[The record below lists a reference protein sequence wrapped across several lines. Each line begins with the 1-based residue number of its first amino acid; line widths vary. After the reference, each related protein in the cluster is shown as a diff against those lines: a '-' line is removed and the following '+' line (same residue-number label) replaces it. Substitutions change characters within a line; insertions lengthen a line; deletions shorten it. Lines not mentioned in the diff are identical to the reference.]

1 MWIVIHFVTCPPFPP
16 NRNKRAKTTT
26 PKRATFTCSFC
37 VLFPCEIE
45 TRYADADLVKND
57 GKCVDLRRIFCWR
70 HKKSLEGFIHGD
82 RFSGKTLTFLH
93 GGFFGKPPKL
103 ETSSSS
109 SLVFSFH
116 ADVVIVTT
124 PSPPEKV
131 EKHGRRIR
139 RRHRQGSSYA
149 ATLVRRARFVPRI
162 RVGVRRVRAG
172 IVAVRRAE
180 RVRG

>member
-1 MWIVIHFVTCPPFPP
+1 MGTV
-16 NRNKRAKTTT
+16 
-26 PKRATFTCSFC
+26 
-37 VLFPCEIE
+37 
-45 TRYADADLVKND
+45 
-57 GKCVDLRRIFCWR
+57 
-70 HKKSLEGFIHGD
+70 
-82 RFSGKTLTFLH
+82 FSGKTLTFLH
-93 GGFFGKPPKL
+93 GEVFGKPPKL

-109 SLVFSFH
+109 LLPPHKFFVAD

-131 EKHGRRIR
+131 EKHGRNIR

>member
-1 MWIVIHFVTCPPFPP
+1 MGLKI
-16 NRNKRAKTTT
+16 N
-26 PKRATFTCSFC
+26 SF
-37 VLFPCEIE
+37 
-45 TRYADADLVKND
+45 
-57 GKCVDLRRIFCWR
+57 
-70 HKKSLEGFIHGD
+70 LEN
-82 RFSGKTLTFLH
+82 
-93 GGFFGKPPKL
+93 PQKL

-109 SLVFSFH
+109 SFH
-116 ADVVIVTT
+116 ADAVADVVIVTT

-139 RRHRQGSSYA
+139 RRHRHGSSYA